1 MEECSQMFR
10 PTCYFCLTMRINYQF
25 FLIFLAFFSIKALN
39 AQAFYRF
46 KSDFSIKEKESGTDQ
61 GRLITGSIYFDK
73 NLHKTVYNIRFPEP
87 EQWLVRDTFMYR
99 KKADTLVSTQVI
111 PPVGEFSIFNM
122 ILSQQLTDFGLAKV
136 GYTPGDV
143 QQDGNQV
150 IAQWLPPEQL
160 KSYVGPVSLAS
171 EQKRL
176 TAAAFYDKDQK
187 LVSKFYFQEYSLRDG
202 LAIPGKI
209 YQIYYRES
217 GEFVRIMTLK
227 NIIINQTDED
237 HIYDFV
243 EPAGG

>member
-1 MEECSQMFR
+1 MSFSK
-10 PTCYFCLTMRINYQF
+10 YFFGWILVCCWVF
-25 FLIFLAFFSIKALN
+25 P
-39 AQAFYRF
+39 AQGQSDFYRF
-46 KSDFSIKEKESGTDQ
+46 KSDFSIKEKESGKDQ
-61 GRLITGSIYFDK
+61 GRLITGNIYYDK

-99 KKADTLVSTQVI
+99 KKADTLVSKQVV

-150 IAQWLPPEQL
+150 IAQWLPPEQFKTYL
-160 KSYVGPVSLAS
+160 GPVSLAS

-176 TAAAFYDKDQK
+176 TAAAFYDTEQK
-187 LVSKFYFQEYSLRDG
+187 LVSKFYFQDYTMENG

-217 GEFVRIMTLK
+217 GEFIRIMALK

-237 HIYDFV
+237 QYYDF
-243 EPAGG
+243 ELPAGG

>member
-1 MEECSQMFR
+1 MTLRFLL
-10 PTCYFCLTMRINYQF
+10 FLTLSVAGQTLTAQHF
-25 FLIFLAFFSIKALN
+25 F
-39 AQAFYRF
+39 RF
-46 KSDFSIKEKESGTDQ
+46 KSDFSIKEKEAGKDQ
-61 GRLITGSIYFDK
+61 GRLITGTIYYDK
-73 NLHKTVYNIRFPEP
+73 NLQKTVYNIRFPEP

-99 KKADTLVSTQVI
+99 KKADTLVSKQVV

-150 IAQWLPPEQL
+150 IAQWLPPEQFKAYL
-160 KSYVGPVSLAS
+160 GPVSLAS

-187 LVSKFYFQEYSLRDG
+187 LVSKFYFQDYTMENG

-217 GEFVRIMTLK
+217 GEFVRIMALK
-227 NIIINQTDED
+227 NVTINQTDED
-237 HIYDFV
+237 QFYDF
-243 EPAGG
+243 ELPAGS